1 MEKLNKMGKHIDI
14 GYFKK
19 QLKVRA
25 KVSKERTVLNKIYAW
40 QLGKDYYDGSRLNG
54 YGGFKYDGRW
64 LKLLPKLIKR
74 YKLTKN
80 SKVLDLGCK
89 KGFLLKDLN
98 ILLPGITTY
107 GIENHSYPIKKA
119 VKCKSKLILSNYTKL
134 PFKNKSL
141 DFVIAFNSLYM
152 QNLGD
157 VIKSLKEIERVSK
170 NSYVI
175 LASGENDEERN
186 RFYKWTLIGTSI
198 LLKKEW
204 RILFKRIKFKG
215 DYYFSSSKS
224 LGV

>member
-1 MEKLNKMGKHIDI
+1 MGKHIDI

-19 QLKVRA
+19 PIKVRA
-25 KVSKERTVLNKIYAW
+25 QVAKERTVINKMHAW
-40 QLGKDYYDGSRLNG
+40 ELGKEYYDGSRLNG

-74 YKLTKN
+74 YKLTSK

-98 ILLPGITTY
+98 ILIPGIKSY
-107 GIENHSYPIKKA
+107 GVENHPYALKKA
-119 VKCKSKLILSNYTKL
+119 VMCKSKLIRSDYTKL

-170 NSYVI
+170 KSYVV

-186 RFYKWTLIGTSI
+186 KFYKWTLIGTSI
-198 LLKKEW
+198 LLKREW
-204 RILFKRIKFKG
+204 KTLFKKIKFTG
-215 DYYFSSSKS
+215 DYYFSSAKS

>member
-1 MEKLNKMGKHIDI
+1 MGKHIDI

-19 QLKVRA
+19 PIKVRA
-25 KVSKERTVLNKIYAW
+25 KVAKERSVINKMHAW
-40 QLGKDYYDGSRLNG
+40 ELGKEYYDGSRLNG

-64 LKLLPKLIKR
+64 LKLLPKIIKR
-74 YKLTKN
+74 YKLTDK

-98 ILLPGITTY
+98 ILLPGIKSY
-107 GIENHSYPIKKA
+107 GIENHPYALKKA
-119 VKCKSKLILSNYTKL
+119 VKCKSKLIRSEYTKL

-170 NSYVI
+170 KSYIV
-175 LASGENDEERN
+175 LASGENDLERN
-186 RFYKWTLIGTSI
+186 KFYKWTLIGTSI
-198 LLKKEW
+198 LLKRGWKT
-204 RILFKRIKFKG
+204 LFSKIKFKG
-215 DYYFSSSKS
+215 DYYFSSAKS

>member
-1 MEKLNKMGKHIDI
+1 MGRFLDI

-19 QLKVRA
+19 AVKVRSKYA
-25 KVSKERTVLNKIYAW
+25 KTRTVINKMYAW
-40 QLGKDYYDGSRLNG
+40 ELGKEYYDGKRING

-64 LKLLPKLIKR
+64 KTMLPRIIKR
-74 YKLTKN
+74 YKLTKK

-98 ILLPGITTY
+98 ILIPGIKSY
-107 GIENHSYPIKKA
+107 GIENHTYALKKA
-119 VKCKSKLILSNYTKL
+119 VKCKSRLILSDYYKI
-134 PFKNKSL
+134 PFKNKYF

-170 NSYVI
+170 KSYIV
-175 LASGENDEERN
+175 LASGENYQERN
-186 RFYKWTLIGTSI
+186 KFYRWTLIGTSI

-204 RILFKRIKFKG
+204 KNLFKKIKFKG
-215 DYYFSSSKS
+215 DYYFSSAKS

>member
-1 MEKLNKMGKHIDI
+1 MGKHFDI

-19 QLKVRA
+19 PIKVRA
-25 KVSKERTVLNKIYAW
+25 KVATERTVINKMYAW
-40 QLGKDYYDGSRLNG
+40 ELGKEYYDGSRLNG

-64 LKLLPKLIKR
+64 LKLLPKIKR
-74 YKLTKN
+74 YKLNKK
-80 SKVLDLGCK
+80 SKVLDIGCK

-98 ILLPGITTY
+98 ILLPGIKSY
-107 GIENHSYPIKKA
+107 GIENHSYALKHA
-119 VKCKSKLILSNYTKL
+119 VKCKSKLILTDYTKL

-170 NSYVI
+170 KSYIV
-175 LASGENDEERN
+175 LASGENNEERN
-186 RFYKWTLIGTSI
+186 KFYKWTLIGTSI
-198 LLKKEW
+198 LLKREW
-204 RILFKRIKFKG
+204 KQLFKKIKFSG
-215 DYYFSSSKS
+215 DYYFSSAKS

>member
-1 MEKLNKMGKHIDI
+1 MGKHFDI

-19 QLKVRA
+19 PVKVRA
-25 KVSKERTVLNKIYAW
+25 KVAKERSVINKMYAW
-40 QLGKDYYDGSRLNG
+40 QLGKEYYDGSRLNG
-54 YGGFKYDGRW
+54 YGGFRYDGRW
-64 LKLLPKLIKR
+64 LKLLPKIIKK
-74 YKLTKN
+74 YKLTNK

-98 ILLPGITTY
+98 KLLQGIKTY
-107 GIENHSYPIKKA
+107 GIENHSYALKKS
-119 VKCKSKLILSNYTKL
+119 VNCKSKLIKSDYYNI
-134 PFKNKSL
+134 PFKKNYF

-157 VIKSLKEIERVSK
+157 VIKSLKEIQRVSK
-170 NSYVI
+170 KSYIV

-186 RFYKWTLIGTSI
+186 KFYKWTLIGTSI

-204 RILFKRIKFKG
+204 KILFKKIGFKG
-215 DYYFSSSKS
+215 DYYFSSAKS

>member
-1 MEKLNKMGKHIDI
+1 MPYFDPK
-14 GYFKK
+14 YFK
-19 QLKVRA
+19 
-25 KVSKERTVLNKIYAW
+25 SKNKINRAVNRSIKNKLIAW
-40 QLGKDYYDGSRLNG
+40 SLGKEYYDGNRLNG

-64 LKLLPKLIKR
+64 LKLLPKIIKK
-74 YKLTKN
+74 YKLNNK

-98 ILLPGITTY
+98 ILLPGIKSY
-107 GIENHSYPIKKA
+107 GIENHEYAIKHA
-119 VKCKSKLILSNYTKL
+119 VKCKSKLILSDYTTL

-170 NSYVI
+170 KSYIV

-186 RFYKWTLIGTSI
+186 KFYKWTLIGTSI

-204 RILFKRIKFKG
+204 RQLFKKIKFKG
-215 DYYFSSSKS
+215 DYYFSSAKS

>member
-1 MEKLNKMGKHIDI
+1 MGKHIDI

-19 QLKVRA
+19 PVKVRA
-25 KVSKERTVLNKIYAW
+25 RVAKERTVINKMYAW
-40 QLGKDYYDGSRLNG
+40 QLGKEYYDGSRLNG

-64 LKLLPKLIKR
+64 LKLLPKIIKR
-74 YKLTKN
+74 YKLKKS

-98 ILLPGITTY
+98 ILIPGIKSY
-107 GIENHSYPIKKA
+107 GIENHPYALKKSIK
-119 VKCKSKLILSNYTKL
+119 CNSKLIQSEYYSI
-134 PFKNKSL
+134 PFKDKYF

-152 QNLGD
+152 YNLGD
-157 VIKSLKEIERVSK
+157 VIKSLREIERVSK
-170 NSYVI
+170 KSYIV
-175 LASGENDEERN
+175 LASGENNEERN

-204 RILFKRIKFKG
+204 KILFKKIKFTG
-215 DYYFSSSKS
+215 DYYFSSAKS

>member
-1 MEKLNKMGKHIDI
+1 MGKHIDI

-19 QLKVRA
+19 PIKVRA
-25 KVSKERTVLNKIYAW
+25 KVAKERTVINKMYAW
-40 QLGKDYYDGSRLNG
+40 ELGKEYYDGSRLNG

-64 LKLLPKLIKR
+64 LNLLPKLIKK
-74 YKLTKN
+74 YKLTSK

-98 ILLPGITTY
+98 ILIPGIKSY
-107 GIENHSYPIKKA
+107 GIENHPYALKKA
-119 VKCKSKLILSNYTKL
+119 VKCKSKLIRSEYTKL

-170 NSYVI
+170 KSYIV
-175 LASGENDEERN
+175 LASGENNEERN
-186 RFYKWTLIGTSI
+186 KFYKWTLIGTSI

-204 RILFKRIKFKG
+204 KALFKKIKFNG
-215 DYYFSSSKS
+215 DYYFSSAKS

>member
-1 MEKLNKMGKHIDI
+1 MGRHFNI

-19 QLKVRA
+19 RLKVRS
-25 KVSKERTVLNKIYAW
+25 KVAKERSVINKIKAW
-40 QLGKDYYDGSRLNG
+40 ELGKEYYDGNRLNG

-64 LKLLPKLIKR
+64 LKLLPKIIKK
-74 YKLTKN
+74 YKLTN
-80 SKVLDLGCK
+80 RSKVLDLGCK

-98 ILLPGITTY
+98 ILLPGITSY
-107 GIENHSYPIKKA
+107 GIENHSYALKKA
-119 VKCKSKLILSNYTKL
+119 VKCKSRLIRSEYTKL

-170 NSYVI
+170 KSYVV
-175 LASGENDEERN
+175 LASGENNEERN
-186 RFYKWTLIGTSI
+186 KFYKWTLIGTSI
-198 LLKKEW
+198 LLKREW
-204 RILFKRIKFKG
+204 KILFKEIKFKG
-215 DYYFSSSKS
+215 DYYFSSAKS

>member
-1 MEKLNKMGKHIDI
+1 MGKHFDI

-19 QLKVRA
+19 PIKVRG
-25 KVSKERTVLNKIYAW
+25 KVAKERTILNKIKAW
-40 QLGKDYYDGSRLNG
+40 ELGKDYYDGNRLNG

-64 LKLLPKLIKR
+64 LKMLPKIIKK

-98 ILLPGITTY
+98 ILLPGIKTV
-107 GIENHSYPIKKA
+107 GIENHAYALKKS
-119 VKCKSKLILSNYTKL
+119 VKCQSKLIQSEYYKI
-134 PFKNKSL
+134 PYKNKHF

-152 QNLGD
+152 YNLGD

-170 NSYVI
+170 KSYIV
-175 LASGENDEERN
+175 LASGENDKERN
-186 RFYKWTLIGTSI
+186 KFYKWTLIGTSI
-198 LLKKEW
+198 LLQKEW
-204 RILFKRIKFKG
+204 KKLFKDIGFKG
-215 DYYFSSSKS
+215 DYYFSSAKS

>member
-1 MEKLNKMGKHIDI
+1 MGKHIDI

-19 QLKVRA
+19 PVKVRA
-25 KVSKERTVLNKIYAW
+25 KVAKERTVINKIYAW
-40 QLGKDYYDGSRLNG
+40 ELGKEYYDGSRLNG

-64 LKLLPKLIKR
+64 LKLLPKIIKR

-98 ILLPGITTY
+98 ILLPGIKTY
-107 GIENHSYPIKKA
+107 GIENHPYALKNT
-119 VKCKSKLILSNYTKL
+119 VKCQSKLIQANYTKL

-170 NSYVI
+170 KSYVV
-175 LASGENDEERN
+175 LASGENDDERN
-186 RFYKWTLIGTSI
+186 KFYKWTLIGTTI

-204 RILFKRIKFKG
+204 KTLFKKIKFKG

>member
-1 MEKLNKMGKHIDI
+1 MGKHFDI

-19 QLKVRA
+19 PVKVRA
-25 KVSKERTVLNKIYAW
+25 KVAKERTVINKMYAW
-40 QLGKDYYDGSRLNG
+40 QLGKEYYDGSRLNG

-64 LKLLPKLIKR
+64 LKLLPKIIKK
-74 YKLTKN
+74 YKLTNK

-98 ILLPGITTY
+98 KLLPGIKTY
-107 GIENHSYPIKKA
+107 GIENHSYALKKS
-119 VKCKSKLILSNYTKL
+119 VNCKSKLIKSNYYNI
-134 PFKNKSL
+134 PFKKNYF

-157 VIKSLKEIERVSK
+157 VIKSLEEIQRVSK
-170 NSYVI
+170 KSYIV
-175 LASGENDEERN
+175 LASGENDKERN
-186 RFYKWTLIGTSI
+186 KFYKWTLIGTSI

-204 RILFKRIKFKG
+204 KTLFKKIGFKG
-215 DYYFSSSKS
+215 DYYFSSAKS

>member
-1 MEKLNKMGKHIDI
+1 MGTHFDI

-19 QLKVRA
+19 KLKIRNQVA
-25 KVSKERTVLNKIYAW
+25 KKRTVINKINAW
-40 QLGKDYYDGSRLNG
+40 QLDKEYYDGNRLDG

-64 LKLLPKLIKR
+64 KKFLPKIIKR
-74 YKLTKN
+74 YKLNKN

-89 KGFLLKDLN
+89 KGFFLKDLN
-98 ILLPGITTY
+98 IIIPGIKSY
-107 GIENHSYPIKKA
+107 GVENHSYALKKA
-119 VKCKSKLILSNYTKL
+119 VKCKSKLIKSEYYKL
-134 PFKNKSL
+134 PYKNKSF

-170 NSYVI
+170 KSYVI
-175 LASGENDEERN
+175 LASGENDKERN
-186 RFYKWTLIGTSI
+186 KIDRWTLIGTSS

-204 RILFKRIKFKG
+204 KTLCKKIKFSG
-215 DYYFSSSKS
+215 DYYFSSAKS

>member
-1 MEKLNKMGKHIDI
+1 MGKHFDI

-19 QLKVRA
+19 PIKVRA
-25 KVSKERTVLNKIYAW
+25 KVAKERTVINKMYAW
-40 QLGKDYYDGSRLNG
+40 ELGKEYYDGNRLNG

-64 LKLLPKLIKR
+64 LKLLPKIIKR
-74 YKLTKN
+74 YKLSNK

-98 ILLPGITTY
+98 ILLPGIKSY
-107 GIENHSYPIKKA
+107 GIENHPYAIKNA
-119 VKCKSKLILSNYTKL
+119 VNCKSKLILSDYTKL

-170 NSYVI
+170 KSYIV

-186 RFYKWTLIGTSI
+186 KFYKWTLIGTSI

-204 RILFKRIKFKG
+204 KTLFKKIKFKG

>member
-1 MEKLNKMGKHIDI
+1 MGKHIDI

-19 QLKVRA
+19 PIKVRSQVA
-25 KVSKERTVLNKIYAW
+25 KERTVINKMHAW
-40 QLGKDYYDGSRLNG
+40 ELGKEYYDGSRLNG

-74 YKLTKN
+74 YKLTSK

-98 ILLPGITTY
+98 ILIPGIKSY
-107 GIENHSYPIKKA
+107 GVENHPYALKKA
-119 VKCKSKLILSNYTKL
+119 VMCKSKLIRSDYTKL

-170 NSYVI
+170 KSYVV

-186 RFYKWTLIGTSI
+186 KFYKWTLIGTSI
-198 LLKKEW
+198 LLKREW
-204 RILFKRIKFKG
+204 KTLFKKIKFTG
-215 DYYFSSSKS
+215 DYYFSSAKS

>member
-1 MEKLNKMGKHIDI
+1 MGRFLDI

-19 QLKVRA
+19 AVKVRSKYA
-25 KVSKERTVLNKIYAW
+25 KTRTVINKMYAW
-40 QLGKDYYDGSRLNG
+40 ELGKEYYDGKRING

-64 LKLLPKLIKR
+64 KPMLPRIIKR
-74 YKLTKN
+74 YKLTKK

-98 ILLPGITTY
+98 ILIPGIKSY
-107 GIENHSYPIKKA
+107 GIENHTYALKKS
-119 VKCKSKLILSNYTKL
+119 VKCKSKLILSDYYKI
-134 PFKNKSL
+134 PFKNKYF

-170 NSYVI
+170 KSYIV
-175 LASGENDEERN
+175 LASGENDQERN
-186 RFYKWTLIGTSI
+186 KFYRWTLIGTSI

-204 RILFKRIKFKG
+204 KTLFKKIKFKG
-215 DYYFSSSKS
+215 DYYFSSAKS

>member
-1 MEKLNKMGKHIDI
+1 MGKHFDI

-19 QLKVRA
+19 PVKVRG
-25 KVSKERTVLNKIYAW
+25 KVAKERTVLNKIKAW
-40 QLGKDYYDGSRLNG
+40 QLGKDYYDGNRLNG

-64 LKLLPKLIKR
+64 QKMLPKIIKK

-98 ILLPGITTY
+98 ILLPGIKTV
-107 GIENHSYPIKKA
+107 GIENHTYPLKKS
-119 VKCKSKLILSNYTKL
+119 VKCQSKLIQSEYYKI
-134 PFKNKSL
+134 PYKNKHF

-152 QNLGD
+152 YNLGD

-170 NSYVI
+170 KSYIV
-175 LASGENDEERN
+175 LASGENDKERN
-186 RFYKWTLIGTSI
+186 KFYKWTLIGTSI
-198 LLKKEW
+198 LLQKEW
-204 RILFKRIKFKG
+204 KKLFKNIGFKG
-215 DYYFSSSKS
+215 DYYFSSAKS

>member
-1 MEKLNKMGKHIDI
+1 MGKHIDI

-19 QLKVRA
+19 KIKVRSKVA
-25 KVSKERTVLNKIYAW
+25 KTRTVINKYHAW
-40 QLGKDYYDGSRLNG
+40 QLGKEYYDGSRLNG

-64 LKLLPKLIKR
+64 LKLLPKLLKK
-74 YKLTKN
+74 YKITNK

-98 ILLPGITTY
+98 ILLPGIKSY
-107 GIENHSYPIKKA
+107 GIENHPYALKKA
-119 VKCKSKLILSNYTKL
+119 VKCKSKLIRSEYTKL
-134 PFKNKSL
+134 PFKDKYF

-170 NSYVI
+170 NSYVV
-175 LASGENDEERN
+175 LASGENDVERN
-186 RFYKWTLIGTSI
+186 KFYRWTLIGTTI

-204 RILFKRIKFKG
+204 KMLFKKIKFTG
-215 DYYFSSSKS
+215 DYYFSSAKS

>member
-1 MEKLNKMGKHIDI
+1 MGKLLDI

-19 QLKVRA
+19 PVKVRA
-25 KVSKERTVLNKIYAW
+25 KVAKERTVINKMYAW
-40 QLGKDYYDGSRLNG
+40 ELGKEYYDGKRVNG

-64 LKLLPKLIKR
+64 QKLLPKIIKK

-98 ILLPGITTY
+98 ILLPGIKTV
-107 GIENHSYPIKKA
+107 GIENHTYALKKS
-119 VKCKSKLILSNYTKL
+119 VKCQSKLIQSEYYKI
-134 PFKNKSL
+134 PYKNKYF

-152 QNLGD
+152 YNLGD

-170 NSYVI
+170 KSYIV
-175 LASGENDEERN
+175 LASGENDKERN
-186 RFYKWTLIGTSI
+186 KFYKWTLIGTSI
-198 LLKKEW
+198 LLQKEW
-204 RILFKRIKFKG
+204 KKLFKNIGFKG
-215 DYYFSSSKS
+215 DYYFSSAKS

>member
-1 MEKLNKMGKHIDI
+1 MGKHIDI

-19 QLKVRA
+19 PVKVRA
-25 KVSKERTVLNKIYAW
+25 RVAKERTVINKMYAW
-40 QLGKDYYDGSRLNG
+40 QLGKEYYDGSRLNG

-64 LKLLPKLIKR
+64 LKLLPKIIER
-74 YKLTKN
+74 YKLKKS

-98 ILLPGITTY
+98 ILIPGIKSY
-107 GIENHSYPIKKA
+107 GIENHPYALKKSIK
-119 VKCKSKLILSNYTKL
+119 CNSKLIQSEYYSI
-134 PFKNKSL
+134 PFKDKYF

-152 QNLGD
+152 HNLGD
-157 VIKSLKEIERVSK
+157 VIKSLREIERVSK
-170 NSYVI
+170 KSYIV
-175 LASGENDEERN
+175 LASGENNEERN

-204 RILFKRIKFKG
+204 KTLFKKIKFTG
-215 DYYFSSSKS
+215 DYYFSSAKS